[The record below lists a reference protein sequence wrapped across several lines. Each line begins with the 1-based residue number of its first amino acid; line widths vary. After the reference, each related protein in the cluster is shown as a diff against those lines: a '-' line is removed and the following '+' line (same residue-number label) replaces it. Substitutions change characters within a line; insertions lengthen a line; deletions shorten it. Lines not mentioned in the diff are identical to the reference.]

1 MITATELY
9 LYLRECVE
17 ARGRSGRPPPDP
29 RALAAQKARQ
39 GGVHSPRAP
48 PSAQPAPRAAL
59 DEANNP
65 WRGLQSYDEEHAHVF
80 FGRSRFVSTL
90 ADRVRAHPLTV
101 VLGASGTGKSSVVK
115 AGLLAEL
122 RRTEPDTWRILPPI
136 RPGKSPL
143 ASLAGLSLPGERKD
157 DLGARLAE
165 FRINPD
171 ALAIRVGA
179 WAGRE
184 SSGLLLLVIDQFEEL
199 ITLCSD
205 AGERDQLLQLLHRAM
220 AAHPTRLRLVL
231 TLRSDFEPQFAHT
244 PFEDDW
250 IKSRVVVPAMT
261 LDEYRETIEGPAS
274 VKVLYF
280 AGKASSQE
288 FINRLIG
295 DVANTPGALPLL
307 SFTLSEL
314 YRRYRQRGGDDRAL
328 CEQDYEALGGVG
340 GSLRTRAEEVYT
352 GLPDDATRTTM
363 QRVMLRMISV
373 EAGDVARRHVPD
385 TELVFTEPAENARV
399 VDVLNQLTEARLVV
413 KGKETDD
420 EPYAE
425 PAHDEFVRGWSRLL
439 DWIRDAAED
448 LQLRRRLSPAAAAW
462 GRGHG
467 GLWLMEPRLGV
478 LHKILGSPKN
488 WLNAARRASSGGVGS
503 GGEPV
508 SPRSR
513 LCFSHCA

>member
-1 MITATELY
+1 M
-9 LYLRECVE
+9 
-17 ARGRSGRPPPDP
+17 P
-29 RALAAQKARQ
+29 AL
-39 GGVHSPRAP
+39 
-48 PSAQPAPRAAL
+48 
-59 DEANNP
+59 
-65 WRGLQSYDEEHAHVF
+65 
-80 FGRSRFVSTL
+80 
-90 ADRVRAHPLTV
+90 
-101 VLGASGTGKSSVVK
+101 
-115 AGLLAEL
+115 
-122 RRTEPDTWRILPPI
+122 
-136 RPGKSPL
+136 
-143 ASLAGLSLPGERKD
+143 
-157 DLGARLAE
+157 
-165 FRINPD
+165 
-171 ALAIRVGA
+171 
-179 WAGRE
+179 
-184 SSGLLLLVIDQFEEL
+184 
-199 ITLCSD
+199 
-205 AGERDQLLQLLHRAM
+205 
-220 AAHPTRLRLVL
+220 
-231 TLRSDFEPQFAHT
+231 
-244 PFEDDW
+244 
-250 IKSRVVVPAMT
+250 T

-280 AGKASSQE
+280 AGKANSQE

-488 WLNAARRASSGGVGS
+488 WLNAAETSFVRRSWFWRRAGQSAVAIVFLALCVITGLARYEQLDAVRKKQTGDSRRFAALSEVSRTQSLDLSLLLAAEGLRIDKTLEARMSLFHALENGRESHRSYRAARITSQAWSIAPTAKPSPPGSAPTAKMVGWCCGS
-503 GGEPV
+503 
-508 SPRSR
+508 
-513 LCFSHCA
+513 